1 MRISDWCSDVCSSDL
16 CEHHVAIK
24 QQAAPVL
31 LVGGVEQRLGFLEDA
46 LQSLGLC
53 GFQFA
58 AAKLGFVLQRL
69 PAARKGLS
77 LVLMLIRGEAAALS
91 LELARLVL
99 PRLTLPGS
107 FPLRLLAPFLY
118 LFHHL
123 FNTE

>member
-1 MRISDWCSDVCSSDL
+1 M
-16 CEHHVAIK
+16 
-24 QQAAPVL
+24 
-31 LVGGVEQRLGFLEDA
+31 GFLEDA
-46 LQSLGLC
+46 LQSLGLG

-99 PRLTLPGS
+99 QRLTLAGY
-107 FPLRLLAPFLY
+107 FPLRLLAQFLDRKSVVVGKSVSVRVD
-118 LFHHL
+118 LGGRRIF
-123 FNTE
+123 